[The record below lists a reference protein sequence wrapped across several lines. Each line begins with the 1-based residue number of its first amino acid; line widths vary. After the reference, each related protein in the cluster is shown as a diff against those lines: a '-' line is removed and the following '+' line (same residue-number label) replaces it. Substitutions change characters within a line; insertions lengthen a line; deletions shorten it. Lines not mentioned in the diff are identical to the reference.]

1 MGINIAIVV
10 IQIITMKWSLD
21 KIDESEL
28 SKGDKS
34 SLRFILILN
43 SVSIIVHQL
52 VYMVVTLQK

>member
-43 SVSIIVHQL
+43 SVA
-52 VYMVVTLQK
+52 